1 MLKIVSQP
9 YAVQSPQQ
17 LEVVAVLETQVD
29 DLSPQV
35 VAYVMEQL
43 LHHGALDVFTQAV
56 GMKKSRTGLLLTAIC
71 PSDRAQICEQVLFR
85 ETTTL
90 GIRHRLQERTIL
102 PREIRWVDTEYGRAR
117 VKITQRSDIYTVHP
131 EYEDCAQLARQHQ
144 VPLLQIQ
151 RAVQSAGEGLIAI

>member
-1 MLKIVSQP
+1 
-9 YAVQSPQQ
+9 
-17 LEVVAVLETQVD
+17 
-29 DLSPQV
+29 
-35 VAYVMEQL
+35 MEQL
-43 LHHGALDVFTQAV
+43 LQKGALDVFTQAI

-71 PSDRAQICEQVLFR
+71 PCDRAQVCEQVLFR

-117 VKITQRSDIYTVHP
+117 VKITQRGDIYTVHP

-144 VPLLQIQ
+144 VPLLRVQ
-151 RAVQSAGEGLIAI
+151 RVVQFAGENLIAI